1 MGAHEE
7 WNSHRGPANVAGK
20 ARSPGRLVGS
30 PSAFGVALSSARSI
44 AGRRIDSS
52 CHAERR
58 RHSISDAGYGLMAS
72 DASPHVDRGTSAVS
86 SVTGQSTARGAPR
99 PWPFASDPVGLE
111 AVLAAIVDSSDDA
124 IIGKTLDGQI
134 RTWNAGAERVF
145 GYTAEEA
152 IGKSITILMP
162 PDRIHEE
169 ATIVAT
175 LSRGE
180 RIDHYETERVT
191 KDGQRIHVSL
201 SVSPIRDATG
211 VIVGAA
217 KIARDVTLR
226 KTLEAEREQLLAK
239 EQAARNLA
247 EQAITAKDAFLAM
260 VSHEL
265 RSPLS
270 PILAWVRL
278 LQQGVLDKAKSR
290 RALAT
295 IERSARVQAQL
306 VDDLLDISRIVF
318 GKLRLQIG
326 KVNLD
331 AVATAAVEVSR
342 PAADA
347 KGVQLDLALDRETIS
362 VTGDPGRL
370 QQVISNLV
378 SNAIKFTPKG
388 GRVQITLMRVG
399 HGVQISVSDT
409 GRGITPEFLPH
420 LFEWFQQAETGPARA
435 HGGLGL
441 GLAIVR
447 HLVELHGG
455 TVHAASEGEG
465 KGATLTVL
473 LPRVALQ
480 GSGELPSVTTAS
492 ELQPYRQALTGRRI
506 LVVDDEP
513 DTCEVI
519 SSLFTSCGAEV
530 RVAGSAADG
539 FDELTR
545 WRPDAVVSDIA
556 MPGEDGFAFIAKV
569 RALEGGLGR
578 LPAIA
583 LTAYA
588 TPEDRVRVFSSGF
601 HVHIVKPFE
610 PGELVAAVANLAR
623 GVPGGGGP

>member
-1 MGAHEE
+1 VTEQ
-7 WNSHRGPANVAGK
+7 SKPRGK
-20 ARSPGRLVGS
+20 AG
-30 PSAFGVALSSARSI
+30 
-44 AGRRIDSS
+44 
-52 CHAERR
+52 
-58 RHSISDAGYGLMAS
+58 
-72 DASPHVDRGTSAVS
+72 
-86 SVTGQSTARGAPR
+86 
-99 PWPFASDPVGLE
+99 PWPFASDPVGVE
-111 AVLAAIVDSSDDA
+111 SVLAAIVDSSDDA

-134 RTWNAGAERVF
+134 RSWNAGAERIF

-162 PDRIHEE
+162 TDRIHEE

-175 LSRGE
+175 LRRGE
-180 RIDHYETERVT
+180 RIDHYETERVR
-191 KDGQRIHVSL
+191 KDGERIHISL

-226 KTLEAEREQLLAK
+226 KTFDAQREQMLAK

-247 EQAITAKDAFLAM
+247 EQANTAKDAFLAM

-278 LQQGVLDKAKSR
+278 LQQGVLDEAKSH

-295 IERSARVQAQL
+295 IERSARTQAQL

-318 GKLRLQIG
+318 GKLRLQMDN
-326 KVNLD
+326 VNLD
-331 AVATAAVEVSR
+331 AVATAAVEMAR
-342 PAADA
+342 PTADA
-347 KGVQLDLALDRETIS
+347 KGVQLDLDLDRERLFL
-362 VTGDPGRL
+362 TGDAARL

-388 GRVQITLMRVG
+388 GSVQIILMRIDS
-399 HGVQISVSDT
+399 GVQISVSDT
-409 GRGITPEFLPH
+409 GRGMAPEFLPH

-455 TVHAASEGEG
+455 TIHAASEGEG
-465 KGATLTVL
+465 KGATLTVI
-473 LPRVALQ
+473 LPGVTPQ
-480 GSGELPSVTTAS
+480 GSGRLPSTATVS
-492 ELQPYRQALTGRRI
+492 DLQPYRQGLAGRRI

-519 SSLFTSCGAEV
+519 SMLFTSCGAEV
-530 RVAGSAADG
+530 RVAGSAEGG

-545 WRPDAVVSDIA
+545 WRPDVLISDIA
-556 MPGEDGFAFIAKV
+556 MPGEDGLAFIAKV
-569 RALEGGLGR
+569 RALEGELGR

-583 LTAYA
+583 LTAHA

-601 HVHIVKPFE
+601 HVHVVKPFE

-623 GVPGGGGP
+623 GIPRVEGP